1 MRNISSSAAGITNPF
16 VETLHRLL
24 AFLPSLAAA
33 LLLLLLGMFLARALR
48 TLVEG
53 LLSRAKLDEYT
64 SKVGINEI
72 LARLG
77 LGKSPSFG
85 ISFLIYWFVVCIFI
99 VSAANAVNMTIV
111 SELMERFM
119 LFLPLLVASV
129 LILFGGLLFARFLS
143 EVAASASQ
151 ANNIRGG
158 AALARALYVCV
169 VVFASIAALEQLGLK
184 IQLISS
190 VLQIILASAGLAIA
204 LAFGLGGR
212 DVAAEYLRDWL
223 KPKT

>member
-16 VETLHRLL
+16 VETLNRLL
-24 AFLPSLAAA
+24 NFLPSLAAA

-53 LLSRAKLDEYT
+53 LLSRAQLDEHT

-77 LGKSPSFG
+77 LGKSPAYG

-111 SELMERFM
+111 SELLERFM

-129 LILFGGLLFARFLS
+129 LMLFGGLLFARFLS
-143 EVAASASQ
+143 EVAAGASQ

-158 AALARALYVCV
+158 AALARALYVSV

-184 IQLISS
+184 IQLLTS
-190 VLQIILASAGLAIA
+190 VLQIILASAGLAFA

-212 DVAAEYLRDWL
+212 EVAAEYLRDWL